1 MTARGDG
8 SPLDRGHWQAGTPHR
23 ENAKV
28 PSDHGRLAFD
38 GPVLGEGRSHLGG
51 KRQFEKPWDFR
62 MLTLGVYVLTFL
74 KENKKEEK
82 ELIYF
87 SASGVQVSSSF
98 T

>member
-1 MTARGDG
+1 MTAWGDG
-8 SPLDRGHWQAGTPHR
+8 SPLETLASWDSSQRKHQG
-23 ENAKV
+23 
-28 PSDHGRLAFD
+28 PSDRGRLAFD

-87 SASGVQVSSSF
+87 SASAVQVSSSF